1 MPGYLSAFL
10 IPLHGFVSE
19 SINGAFTPKYSAQR
33 ETEPHRA
40 AALFSGLYTV
50 LLLIS
55 IIVAIGLFVGADL
68 WVAALAPGFDAERR
82 QVATAMLQV
91 LALAL
96 PAYVVSGLF
105 ASVDLAMGRGG
116 LSASRASIQ
125 SLGLIL
131 GTLAA
136 MWLGKPNMIAV
147 GFVTS
152 FAVLFII
159 GRRVILDE
167 GLTLRLVWFLSPEI
181 KSALIEIFKA
191 FRILIWIPIAF
202 QINGIIE
209 RRVASLVS
217 EDAMVAVDYARF
229 ITETLII
236 LVAMPFGLAGLSTM
250 ASMNVEA
257 FRKAKILA
265 FRALLYVGI
274 PLSAL
279 LYVNANLIV
288 AIIFERGAFGSHSV
302 DVTAQILSGM
312 AIGIWGQLLGYAGAK
327 FMSARGQNTGALIAS
342 LLGVAFSVTT
352 LLFGQSSFGI
362 SVLGAA
368 AALQGLVFGSFI
380 LWRMEVFRELGLEIF
395 SLILIAISYVFSAEI
410 LINFNQKNIWSSVS
424 FAILFW
430 AIFFIALP
438 WHRRT
443 AIEAISLIKNKN
455 KI

>member
-1 MPGYLSAFL
+1 
-10 IPLHGFVSE
+10 
-19 SINGAFTPKYSAQR
+19 
-33 ETEPHRA
+33 
-40 AALFSGLYTV
+40 
-50 LLLIS
+50 
-55 IIVAIGLFVGADL
+55 
-68 WVAALAPGFDAERR
+68 
-82 QVATAMLQV
+82 
-91 LALAL
+91 
-96 PAYVVSGLF
+96 
-105 ASVDLAMGRGG
+105 
-116 LSASRASIQ
+116 
-125 SLGLIL
+125 
-131 GTLAA
+131 